1 MKIASLHSAIPV
13 VLDTIKHRQMFSIHI
28 MLSDGN
34 CFVQIMAGITGRYR
48 LVNSD
53 DIVGELAAAYSPIL
67 SNQDIARMAA
77 SDNEK
82 LAEFK
87 ETDSGVIV
95 SIEYRYR

>member
-1 MKIASLHSAIPV
+1 
-13 VLDTIKHRQMFSIHI
+13 MFSIHNI
-28 MLSDGN
+28 VSYSY

-53 DIVGELAAAYSPIL
+53 DIVGELAAAYSPLL

-87 ETDSGVIV
+87 ETDNGVLV
-95 SIEYRYR
+95 SIEYR